1 MQLNFN
7 SYFWPGVKQ
16 FKKALSF
23 MEILHNFSLKKYNTF
38 GIEAKAKQFVAVHSA
53 GDLTTILQENKSHKK
68 FILGGGS
75 NMLLTKDIDALV
87 VHIDLKGKEI
97 IKENDDF
104 VWIESQAGENWHEFV
119 LWTID
124 QNFGGLENM
133 SLIPGNVGTTPIQ
146 NIGAYGAEVKDTFVS
161 CEAMAIENQEIK
173 TFIKEECHFG
183 YRESIFKNK
192 AKDQYVITSVI
203 FKLTKRNH
211 KINTSYGDIIAELA
225 KNNPEASGQNPTL
238 KEVSN
243 AVIAIRQSKLPDP
256 KELGNSGSFFKNPI
270 LLKSDFEKIHQ
281 QFPEMKYFDIS
292 ETEVKVPAGWLIE
305 QAGFKGK
312 RFGDAGI
319 HKNQALVLVN
329 YGNATGQE
337 ILNVAKDIQAT
348 IFKTFGIHIEAEVN
362 VI

>member
-1 MQLNFN
+1 
-7 SYFWPGVKQ
+7 
-16 FKKALSF
+16 
-23 MEILHNFSLKKYNTF
+23 MEIQTNFSLKNYNTF
-38 GIEAKAKQFVAVHSA
+38 GIEASARQFVAVQDA
-53 GDLTTILQENKSHKK
+53 TELKTILEQNKSEKK

-87 VHIDLKGKEI
+87 IHIDLKGKKI
-97 IKENDDF
+97 IKEDEDF
-104 VWIESQAGENWHEFV
+104 VWVESQAGENWHEFV

-124 QNFGGLENM
+124 QDMGGLENM
-133 SLIPGNVGTTPIQ
+133 SLIPGNVGTTPVQ
-146 NIGAYGAEVKDTFVS
+146 NIGAYGAEIKDTFIS
-161 CEAMAIENQEIK
+161 CEAMAIENQEMK
-173 TFIKEECHFG
+173 SFTKDECRFG
-183 YRESIFKNK
+183 YRESIFKNE
-192 AKDQYVITSVI
+192 AKNQFIITSVV

-211 KINTSYGDIIAELA
+211 KINVSYGDISGELA
-225 KNNPEASGQNPTL
+225 KNNITNPTL
-238 KEVSN
+238 KDVSN

-270 LLKSDFEKIHQ
+270 ILKSDFEKIHQ
-281 QFPEMKYFDIS
+281 KFPEMKYYDVS
-292 ETEVKVPAGWLIE
+292 ESEVKVPAGWLIE

-337 ILNVAKDIQAT
+337 ILEVSKNIQET

>member
-1 MQLNFN
+1 MKIQT
-7 SYFWPGVKQ
+7 
-16 FKKALSF
+16 
-23 MEILHNFSLKKYNTF
+23 NFSLKNYNTF
-38 GIEAKAKQFVAVHSA
+38 GIEAKAKHFVAVHNQTE
-53 GDLTTILQENKSHKK
+53 LKTILEENKSQQK
-68 FILGGGS
+68 FVLGGGS
-75 NMLLTKDIDALV
+75 NMLLTKNIDALV
-87 VHIDLKGKEI
+87 IHVDLKGKEI

-104 VWIESQAGENWHEFV
+104 VWVESQAGENWHEFV
-119 LWTID
+119 LWTMD
-124 QNFGGLENM
+124 QNLGGLENM
-133 SLIPGNVGTTPIQ
+133 SLIPGNVGTTPVQ
-146 NIGAYGAEVKDTFVS
+146 NIGAYGTEIKDTFES
-161 CEAMAIENQEIK
+161 CEAMKIENQEMK
-173 TFIKEECHFG
+173 TFSKDECHFG
-183 YRESIFKNK
+183 YRESIFKNEV
-192 AKDQYVITSVI
+192 KDQYIITSVV

-211 KINTSYGDIIAELA
+211 KINTSYGDITAELA
-225 KNNPEASGQNPTL
+225 KKNITNPTL
-238 KEVSN
+238 KDVSN

-281 QFPEMKYFDIS
+281 QFPEMKYYEIS
-292 ETEVKVPAGWLIE
+292 KTEVKVPAGWLIE

-337 ILNVAKDIQAT
+337 ILDVSKTIQET

>member
-1 MQLNFN
+1 MNIISNF
-7 SYFWPGVKQ
+7 P
-16 FKKALSF
+16 
-23 MEILHNFSLKKYNTF
+23 LKKYNTF
-38 GIEAKAKQFVAVHSA
+38 GIEAFAKKFVAVHSVD
-53 GDLTTILQENKSHKK
+53 DLKKVLEENKSEKK

-87 VHIDLKGKEI
+87 IHIDLKGKKI
-97 IKENDDF
+97 IKEDENF
-104 VWIESQAGENWHEFV
+104 VWVESQAGENWHELV
-119 LWTID
+119 LFTIN

-133 SLIPGNVGTTPIQ
+133 SLIPGNVGTTPVQ
-146 NIGAYGAEVKDTFVS
+146 NIGAYGTEIKDTFIS
-161 CEAMAIENQEIK
+161 CEAINIDTQEVK
-173 TFIKEECHFG
+173 TFSKEECNFG
-183 YRESIFKNK
+183 YRESIFKHEV
-192 AKDQYVITSVI
+192 KDQFIITSVV
-203 FKLTKRNH
+203 FKLTKQNH
-211 KINTSYGDIIAELA
+211 KINISYGDITAELE
-225 KNNPEASGQNPTL
+225 KQNIKIPTL

-270 LLKSDFEKIHQ
+270 ISRNLFNEVKSK
-281 QFPEMKYFDIS
+281 FPEIKHYDVS
-292 ETEVKVPAGWLIE
+292 ESEVKVPAGWLIE

-337 ILNVAKDIQAT
+337 ILNVSKEIQKT
-348 IFKTFGIHIEAEVN
+348 IFEKYGIHIEAEVN

>member
-1 MQLNFN
+1 MRDKTIQ
-7 SYFWPGVKQ
+7 
-16 FKKALSF
+16 KALSF
-23 MEILHNFSLKKYNTF
+23 MEIVHNFSLKKHNTF
-38 GIEAKAKQFVAVHSA
+38 GIEAKAKQFVAVHSVQ
-53 GDLTTILQENKSHKK
+53 DLKTILQENKTQQK

-87 VHIDLKGKEI
+87 IHIDLKGKKI

-104 VWIESQAGENWHEFV
+104 VWVESQAGENWHEFV
-119 LWTID
+119 IWTID

-133 SLIPGNVGTTPIQ
+133 SLIPGNVGTTPVQ
-146 NIGAYGAEVKDTFVS
+146 NIGAYGTEIKDTFVS
-161 CEAMAIENQEIK
+161 CEAMTIESQEMK
-173 TFIKEECHFG
+173 TFTNDECHFG
-183 YRESIFKNK
+183 YRESIFKNE
-192 AKDQYVITSVI
+192 AKNQFVITSVV
-203 FKLTKRNH
+203 FKLTKTNH
-211 KINTSYGDIIAELA
+211 KINTSYGDISSELA
-225 KNNPEASGQNPTL
+225 KYNITNPTL
-238 KEVSN
+238 KDVSN

-337 ILNVAKDIQAT
+337 ILNVSKDIQET

>member
-1 MQLNFN
+1 
-7 SYFWPGVKQ
+7 
-16 FKKALSF
+16 
-23 MEILHNFSLKKYNTF
+23 MEIHPNFSLRKHNTF
-38 GIEAKAKQFVAVHSA
+38 GIEAKAKQFVAVHSVQ
-53 GDLTTILQENKSHKK
+53 DLETILIENKSQKK

-87 VHIDLKGKEI
+87 IHIDLKGKKI
-97 IKENDDF
+97 IEENDAF
-104 VWIESQAGENWHEFV
+104 VWVESQAGESWHEFV

-133 SLIPGNVGTTPIQ
+133 SLIPGNVGTTPVQ
-146 NIGAYGAEVKDTFVS
+146 NIGAYGTEIKDTFVS
-161 CEAMAIENQEIK
+161 CQAMTIATQTIK
-173 TFIKEECHFG
+173 TFTKEACHFG
-183 YRESIFKNK
+183 YRESVFKND
-192 AKDQYVITSVI
+192 AKDQYIITSVI
-203 FKLTKRNH
+203 FKLTKKNH
-211 KINTSYGDIIAELA
+211 KINTSYGDITAELA
-225 KNNPEASGQNPTL
+225 KKNIQIPTL
-238 KEVSN
+238 KEVSD

-270 LLKSDFEKIHQ
+270 LLKSDFEKILK

-312 RFGDAGI
+312 RFGDAGV

-337 ILNVAKDIQAT
+337 ILNVSKDIQDS
-348 IFKTFGIHIEAEVN
+348 IFKKFGIHIEAEVN

>member
-1 MQLNFN
+1 
-7 SYFWPGVKQ
+7 
-16 FKKALSF
+16 
-23 MEILHNFSLKKYNTF
+23 MEILSQFSLKKHNTF
-38 GIEAKAKQFVAVHSA
+38 GIEAKAKQFVAVHSIA
-53 GDLTTILQENKSHKK
+53 ELKKVLEENKNQEK

-87 VHIDLKGKEI
+87 IHIDLKGK
-97 IKENDDF
+97 KVTQENDNYAW
-104 VWIESQAGENWHEFV
+104 VESQAGETWHDFV
-119 LWTID
+119 LWTIE

-133 SLIPGNVGTTPIQ
+133 SLIPGNVGTTPVQ
-146 NIGAYGAEVKDTFVS
+146 NIGAYGAEIKDTFVS
-161 CEAMAIENQEIK
+161 CDAMNIETQELR
-173 TFIKEECHFG
+173 TFTHSECNFG
-183 YRESIFKNK
+183 YRESIFKHEV
-192 AKDQYVITSVI
+192 KDQYIITSVI
-203 FKLTKRNH
+203 YKLTKRNH
-211 KINTSYGDIIAELA
+211 KINTSYGDITAELA
-225 KNNPEASGQNPTL
+225 KNNITNPTL
-238 KEVSN
+238 KDISN

-270 LLKSDFEKIHQ
+270 LLKSDFEKIHKK
-281 QFPEMKYFDIS
+281 FPEMKYYDVS

-337 ILNVAKDIQAT
+337 ILAVSKDIQ
-348 IFKTFGIHIEAEVN
+348 KTVFEKFGIHIEAEVN